1 MPFGRRTMRIL
12 TVAVTLALAGCITPF
27 RPRIPLDGVE
37 AQQIRRDTW
46 CLVWGNDF
54 PSATVAND
62 FVLLQAAQT
71 TIAHGATH
79 FIVLSPAGN
88 VPLSAVDPRFS
99 DYMIAKP
106 GEVTIIRIITI
117 KPGKRAPSAA
127 LDANQV
133 LRVDRARLRRA

>member
-12 TVAVTLALAGCITPF
+12 TFAVTLALAGCITPF

-37 AQQIRRDTW
+37 ALQIRRDTW
-46 CLVWGNDF
+46 RLVVRGNDF
-54 PSATVAND
+54 RSATVAND

-88 VPLSAVDPRFS
+88 VPFSAVDPGFS
-99 DYMIAKP
+99 YTIAKP
-106 GEVTIIRIITI
+106 GEDTIIKIITI

-127 LDANQV
+127 LDADRVLQV
-133 LRVDRARLRRA
+133 VRARLRKA